1 MVDTSL
7 TLLTGRRPLPTM
19 PDTALRRAGALSA
32 AFIMTET

>member
-19 PDTALRRAGALSA
+19 PHRTSRRAGASPA